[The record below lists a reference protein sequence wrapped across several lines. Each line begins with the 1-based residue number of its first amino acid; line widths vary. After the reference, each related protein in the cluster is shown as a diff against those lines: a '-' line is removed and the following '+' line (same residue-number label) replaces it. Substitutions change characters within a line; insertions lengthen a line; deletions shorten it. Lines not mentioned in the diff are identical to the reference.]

1 MKTKDIIQRL
11 SLFLFALVLAI
22 PAWTQGNNDISIGSK
37 ADWQAFCNRVN
48 NGETGLNAIMT
59 ADVDLGTDIVM
70 LGTEEHLYS
79 GSFDGQGHTLSI
91 DWDGGSMKD
100 MAPFRYVGSATLK
113 NLHTQGKITTSGR
126 ALSGLVMDIYGTTTL
141 SNCVSEVNI
150 TSSYDGAGNF
160 GGMIQYVDRSA
171 NVIITDCIVKGNITA
186 TTDSGRKSIAGFVF
200 TQLGTCTLNN
210 CLYIGTNNAFNT
222 IITFS
227 KNFAWDATIN
237 NCYYLHPCGTSQG
250 TQVTKKQLE
259 SGEVAHK
266 LQNGRSDQVWGQ
278 VLGKDKQ
285 PLLTAEAPKRV
296 YKVDFT
302 LNGEVKAT
310 RYANTGKTVTLP
322 TAKDLVGESYIPN
335 HYYAIIFESD
345 FNGSTPVDAD
355 RTVAIEI
362 TEKDCYEIATKEDW
376 KAFCALVNSGQNAVD
391 AKMTADIELG
401 SDIVMVGTPTHKYG
415 GTFDGRGHTLS
426 FQWTGTNDVT
436 APFKFVNGATIRNL
450 RTQGKIASKSSGL
463 AGLIYCAYGVNT
475 VSGCVSDV
483 DIVYS
488 DPFVTGGL
496 GGMVSR
502 IFFGSDV
509 TFTDC
514 IVKGDITATN
524 NIGKRGIGGF
534 VCNEAPLNTSMTM
547 NNCLYIG
554 TNNAGRESYTFGKN
568 AVTNNCY
575 YLHPCGE
582 AQGTQV
588 TEAQLK
594 SGEITKLLQ
603 ADRTDACYWAQT
615 LGKMPGLYCEADKAK
630 TNYVYYDTPNAK
642 WVCEDFVLTDG
653 TPLPIGIDFTAATVT
668 NTRTLAA
675 DKATLCL
682 PYELPISGF
691 KAYILSN
698 TQGNAGAVR
707 FKKVNDRLEAYKPY
721 LLTANGT
728 PQLGGNDIEVKAFD
742 NQPTE
747 TIASGYVF
755 KSAINGVDNA
765 TAAAA
770 NAYILQNDGKFHKV
784 TTDNTSA
791 TIPPYRAYITRNG
804 SQGAKEFSI
813 FLDDETTN
821 IHGVTGVAPGVNGRV
836 YDLQGRRQKETRPGV
851 NIVKMSDG
859 TTRKIIKK

>member
-70 LGTEEHLYS
+70 LGTDKSYS
-79 GSFDGQGHTLSI
+79 GTFDGQGYTLSFNWTNT
-91 DWDGGSMKD
+91 DERT
-100 MAPFRYVGSATLK
+100 APFKYVNGATIK
-113 NLHTQGKITTSGR
+113 NLRTQGKIASNSF
-126 ALSGLVMDIYGTTTL
+126 ALSGLIYCVDGTTTV
-141 SNCVSEVNI
+141 SGCVSDVDLMCNNPYV
-150 TSSYDGAGNF
+150 TNQL
-160 GGMIQYVDRSA
+160 GGMLSYRYYGSV
-171 NVIITDCIVKGNITA
+171 VTFTDCVVKGNITA
-186 TTDSGRKSIAGFVF
+186 MTDKGKKGMGGFINNDWAPNTTM
-200 TQLGTCTLNN
+200 TLNN
-210 CLYIGTNNAFNT
+210 CLYLGTNNAGDESY
-222 IITFS
+222 TF
-227 KNFAWDATIN
+227 APADATIN
-237 NCYYLHPCGTSQG
+237 NCYYLNTCGEAQG

-335 HYYAIIFESD
+335 HYYAIIFEGD

-594 SGEITKLLQ
+594 SGEITKRLQ
-603 ADRTDACYWAQT
+603 GDRTDACYWAQQ
-615 LGKMPGLYCEADKAK
+615 LGEMPDLYSEGDKSK

-642 WVCEDFVLTDG
+642 WACENFVLTDG

-770 NAYILQNDGKFHKV
+770 NAYILQDDGKFHKV

-813 FLDDETTN
+813 FLDDETTD
-821 IHGVTGVAPGVNGRV
+821 IHGVTGVAPGMNGRV